1 MYSSARKL
9 ACFPADVAFA
19 LLFWTVFFATL
30 AIAALTILAF
40 MIVSIPVT
48 LWLWTRFTDAKCEKI
63 LFEAEKDAV
72 RSFHADITCIKNA
85 TFERHGGVNVRYLQF
100 DHENEAEVQTIVLLH
115 GEGMSS
121 IDMVPLA
128 QILSK
133 KHNLY
138 VVDLPGF
145 GRSNAPKKSLF
156 SGDHVRGI
164 IHYIDTFC
172 ESKRLSKFVL
182 VGHSFG
188 AFVALSYAD
197 FFKEKVS
204 RLVLIDPLG
213 IFPGVGTLGAYWA
226 VFYKFKLVYF
236 PAILGRWGRIY
247 AYYLL
252 DDVREWYMLS
262 QPSSYAQDI
271 LASMLKVGFMGGYWK
286 DTKSHVLS
294 ITSIPT
300 SVIYG
305 RYDMI
310 VGVHQGRAIHDMFK
324 MDLLVV
330 DDAGHVPFAD
340 PDKAVEVAQ
349 FIHDMASSQEERGF
363 SVASAKLNQ
372 SVFQTTFNPIS
383 LKFQTS
389 DMYSKTLS
397 SS

>member
-1 MYSSARKL
+1 MVITSP
-9 ACFPADVAFA
+9 F
-19 LLFWTVFFATL
+19 
-30 AIAALTILAF
+30 
-40 MIVSIPVT
+40 T
-48 LWLWTRFTDAKCEKI
+48 LWLWMGFTNAKCEKI
-63 LFEAEKDAV
+63 LFDAEKEAV
-72 RSFHADITCIKNA
+72 RRYHADITCIQNV

-100 DHENEAEVQTIVLLH
+100 DNEEEAEVQTIVLLH

-133 KHNLY
+133 KYNIF

-145 GRSNAPKKSLF
+145 GRSHAPQKSFF
-156 SGDHVRGI
+156 SGDQVRGI
-164 IHYIDTFC
+164 IHYLDAFC
-172 ESKRLSKFVL
+172 ESKRLTKFVL

-197 FFKEKVS
+197 FFKEKVTK
-204 RLVLIDPLG
+204 LVLIDPIG
-213 IFPGVGTLGAYWA
+213 IFPSIGTLGAYWA
-226 VFYKFKLVYF
+226 VFYKFKLVYY
-236 PAILGRWGRIY
+236 PSMLGRWGRIY

-252 DDVREWYMLS
+252 DDARSWYTLS
-262 QPSSYAQDI
+262 HPNSYAKDI
-271 LASMLKVGFMGGYWK
+271 ISSMVNINFMGGHWN

-330 DDAGHVPFAD
+330 DDAGHVPFLD
-340 PDKAVEVAQ
+340 PDNAVEVAR
-349 FIHDMASSQEERGF
+349 FIHETASSQEERSF
-363 SVASAKLNQ
+363 SVVSAKLNQ
-372 SVFQTTFNPIS
+372 YAYQTGFNPVSVRFQTNE
-383 LKFQTS
+383 
-389 DMYSKTLS
+389 MYSKTLS
-397 SS
+397 TS